1 MLDIHRLKESD
12 LSTIDIRSLSPEEW
26 HAVKR
31 EVVRR
36 AHAERATMVRVAIA
50 RLRSWWGNRKRQRTA
65 AARPVGSLRLYP
77 AARAQA

>member
-1 MLDIHRLKESD
+1 MLDIHRLEESD

-36 AHAERATMVRVAIA
+36 AHAERATMVREAIA
-50 RLRSWWGNRKRQRTA
+50 RLRSWWGNRKRQRPA
-65 AARPVGSLRLYP
+65 PARPAGSLRLYP